1 MERTPQTFEEAVSRL
16 EEIVQLLESG
26 DLPLDETVRLYEEG
40 QKLIAFCQQKLA
52 DAERRIKIVTLNNG
66 GELQVREFEGDLP

>member
-1 MERTPQTFEEAVSRL
+1 MERMPQTFEEAVSRL
-16 EEIVQLLESG
+16 EEIVRLLESG
-26 DLPLDETVRLYEEG
+26 ELPLDETVRLYEEG
-40 QKLIAFCQQKLA
+40 QKLLAFCQQKLA

>member
-1 MERTPQTFEEAVSRL
+1 
-16 EEIVQLLESG
+16 
-26 DLPLDETVRLYEEG
+26 LDETVRLYEEG

>member
-26 DLPLDETVRLYEEG
+26 ELPLDETVRLYEEG

>member
-26 DLPLDETVRLYEEG
+26 ELPLDETVRLYEEG
-40 QKLIAFCQQKLA
+40 QRLIAFCQQKLA